1 MSVSAGEPVQTTEP
15 PLPSLRSHILTKDRQ
30 LVPTTGDVWFVH
42 TSPDGGD
49 RLSFNWTAYRTAK
62 DGCAVL
68 DERSEHILRLYAA
81 YKLATCKSS
90 TLKNTCSAMLR
101 LLRWYPQYA
110 MRVGRDPAT
119 LTWRTIDGPLM
130 EAMLVHGLSG
140 SERGNDFSRLRD
152 LYVWGAFGSQLPDF
166 DPELA
171 VALEAVRAPGNI
183 KGAAV
188 RGHDPEHG
196 PLDADEQR
204 LLIEA
209 VQRAEGN
216 ARDRAVVMLYF
227 ELGLNTEAGARLRGD
242 GLIQYTAN
250 IVGTDGF
257 SRQETAYH
265 LAVPRMKKRTE
276 LRETRNRPLSQDLGD
291 LLMQLRPEQPE
302 APLLD
307 WLHGPDSRS
316 RIRGALQRW
325 VKAANLI
332 SPRTGQL
339 LRLSPRR
346 LRYTLATQM
355 AAEGASRHKI
365 ADVLDHTDLQ
375 NVEVYIEASS
385 SMARQVATRLD
396 QHLEAVVRRF
406 QGKVVGRTGPASLP
420 GVGGR
425 VVPGS
430 VLQLPM
436 LPVDVGGIGVC
447 GRNVQVD
454 GVCRLAPPLS
464 CYGCDKFAAFVDAPH
479 AQVGDALE
487 RLIGSQMNDT
497 ADARI
502 PLQLV
507 DTVLAIRQCDAQC
520 QAQRAET
527 PPETPAVTT
536 RPKARPAVDS
546 R

>member
-1 MSVSAGEPVQTTEP
+1 MSVSAYAPVQVSEP
-15 PLPSLRSHILTKDRQ
+15 PLPSLRSPILTKDRQ

-49 RLSFNWTAYRTAK
+49 RLSFDWTAYRASK
-62 DGCAVL
+62 NGRAVL
-68 DERSEHILRLYAA
+68 DERSVHILRLYAA

-90 TLKNTCSAMLR
+90 TLKNTCSAILR
-101 LLRWYPQYA
+101 LLRWYPAYA
-110 MRVGRDPAT
+110 SRAGRDPAI

-130 EAMLVHGLSG
+130 DAVLVHGLSG

-152 LYVWGAFGSQLPDF
+152 LYVWGAFGSQLSDF
-166 DPELA
+166 DPQLA
-171 VALEAVRAPGNI
+171 VALEAVRAPGNV
-183 KGAAV
+183 KGAHV

-209 VQRAEGN
+209 VQRGEGDD
-216 ARDRAVVMLYF
+216 RDRAVVMLYF
-227 ELGLNTEAGARLRGD
+227 ELGLNTEAGARLQSN
-242 GLIQYTAN
+242 GLIVYTAHV
-250 IVGTDGF
+250 VGADGR
-257 SRQETAYH
+257 SQPETAYH

-276 LRETRNRPLSQDLGD
+276 FRETRNRPLSPELGA
-291 LLMQLRPEQPE
+291 LLMQLRP
-302 APLLD
+302 APPSASLLD
-307 WLHGPDSRS
+307 WLHGPDTRS
-316 RIRGALQRW
+316 HIRAALQRW

-332 SPRTGQL
+332 SPRTGRL

-385 SMARQVATRLD
+385 NMARQVATRLD
-396 QHLEAVVRRF
+396 HHLEGVVRRF
-406 QGKVVGRTGPASLP
+406 QGKVVGRTEPTLMR
-420 GVGGR
+420 GVGRR

-436 LPVDVGGIGVC
+436 LPIDVGGIGVC
-447 GRNVQVD
+447 GRNVQID
-454 GVCRLAPPLS
+454 GVCGLAPPLS

-487 RLIGSQMNDT
+487 RLIGSQMDAT

-520 QAQRAET
+520 QAQLAAAANAPARTVRSAAE
-527 PPETPAVTT
+527 PAVTLG
-536 RPKARPAVDS
+536 
-546 R
+546 